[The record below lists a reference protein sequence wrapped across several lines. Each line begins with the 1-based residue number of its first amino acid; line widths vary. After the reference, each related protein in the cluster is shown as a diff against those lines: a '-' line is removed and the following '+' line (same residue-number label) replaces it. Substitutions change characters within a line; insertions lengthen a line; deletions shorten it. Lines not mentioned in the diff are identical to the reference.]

1 MHNFQTVFDRSEI
14 EHVCVSFHQKEALDD
29 TRAVPKIEDSSA
41 RLENVIGSVRL
52 RQAAELATLMNR
64 VIETE
69 NVRISVQS

>member
-1 MHNFQTVFDRSEI
+1 M

-29 TRAVPKIEDSSA
+29 PRAVLIQWVNESLGIEDSSA

-52 RQAAELATLMNR
+52 RQAAELATLTNR

-69 NVRISVQS
+69 NVCISVRS